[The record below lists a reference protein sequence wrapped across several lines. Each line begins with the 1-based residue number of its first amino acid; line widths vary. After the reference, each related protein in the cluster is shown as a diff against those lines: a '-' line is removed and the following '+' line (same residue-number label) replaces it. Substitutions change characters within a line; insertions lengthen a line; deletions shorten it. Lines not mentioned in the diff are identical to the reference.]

1 MSFSATEAA
10 FEGFRVV
17 RRKPLTVIFW
27 ALAYIAMMGT
37 LFALAGGSIAS
48 LMAAMEGLQGSQ
60 EPSPEQMAA
69 IWRSYLPLFALVI
82 PVSLLF
88 GSVMNAAVV
97 RSVVRPEQS
106 AFGYLRLGMD
116 ELRTLAV
123 TIVLAVLYGIFM
135 MVAAMAVGILAGF
148 AANADIPALWILV
161 VLAGLGLVVL
171 LVWLAVRFSLA
182 VPITVAEGRIA
193 IFDSFAMTRK
203 HVWPLIGMAI
213 IAWIMSMVVGL
224 LGGLVALP
232 VTMLLGAGGDLATMD
247 GQTTL
252 QILQAAWPMV
262 AGWIVVQSVLSALQ
276 LAVVYAPYSAAYR
289 DLKAG

>member
-69 IWRSYLPLFALVI
+69 IWRGYLPLFALVI

-232 VTMLLGAGGDLATMD
+232 VTMLLGTGGDLATMD

-262 AGWIVVQSVLSALQ
+262 AGWIAVQSVLSALQ